1 MSRQITKFSSKKKK
15 FYRKFMEII
24 PLKKRGKRVNG
35 KKSKKRNNHRKR
47 VAIISVHSDPS
58 AKLGGHETGGQNV
71 YISELSKQ
79 LGKMGWSVDIFTRLN
94 RKRRKM
100 VKSYGKNIN
109 IIYLKAGPRYFIPK
123 EEVLDK
129 LPEFLG
135 SFLNYKEENKL
146 NYSIVHGNYYLGG
159 WVAAQIKRI
168 LHIPMIETFHSLGH
182 IRHRALEKFE
192 KEEINIEKF
201 GKRLRTE
208 EEIMKATDRIIAT
221 SPPEKRD
228 LLHYYDFGLENKI
241 KIIPCGVNLKRF
253 RKINFENA
261 RNYVNFSKKDKIIIY
276 VGRIDWRKGIETII
290 RALPLVLK
298 KLSKFEK
305 NLKIIIIGGKIGKK
319 GDMADKQ
326 EIKRLK
332 NIVQKL
338 GIEKKVLF
346 LGRKDQ
352 EKLRYYY
359 SSGDIFITP
368 PYYEPFGMTALEAM
382 RCGVSVIA
390 SNTGG
395 LSYIIQNRKTG
406 LFFSPGNYRIL
417 AKKIVELFTNK
428 KLKNKLT
435 KNAEKTVK
443 ENYGWEKV
451 SLEIANLYQELL

>member
-1 MSRQITKFSSKKKK
+1 MVYQITKFSLKKKK
-15 FYRKFMEII
+15 ISKKIRELISFRKR
-24 PLKKRGKRVNG
+24 KKING
-35 KKSKKRNNHRKR
+35 KKNNKRNNHRKR

-71 YISELSKQ
+71 YVSELSKR
-79 LGKMGWSVDIFTRLN
+79 LGQMGWSVDVFTRLT

-100 VKSYGKNIN
+100 VRSYEKNVN
-109 IIYLKAGPRYFIPK
+109 IVYLKAGPRYLIPK

-135 SFLNYKEENKL
+135 NFLTYKEENKL

-168 LHIPMIETFHSLGH
+168 LDIPMVETFHSLGH

-192 KEEINIEKF
+192 KEDVNIEKF
-201 GKRLRTE
+201 GKRLKAE
-208 EEIMKATDRIIAT
+208 EEIMKTSDKIIAT
-221 SPPEKRD
+221 CPPEKRD
-228 LLHYYDFGLENKI
+228 LLHYYDFSLENKI

-261 RNYVNFSKKDKIIIY
+261 RNYINFPEKDKIIIY
-276 VGRIDWRKGIETII
+276 IGRIDWRKGIETII
-290 RALPLVLK
+290 RAFPLVLK

-305 NLKIIIIGGKIGKK
+305 DLKTIIIGGKIGKR

-332 NIVQKL
+332 NISQEL

-346 LGRKDQ
+346 LGRRDQ

-359 SSGDIFITP
+359 SSSDIFITP

-382 RCGVSVIA
+382 RCGIPIIA
-390 SNTGG
+390 SNIGG

-406 LFFSPGNYRIL
+406 LFFPPGNHRIL
-417 AKKIVELFTNK
+417 AKKIVELFINK
-428 KLKNKLT
+428 KLRNKLT
-435 KNAEKTVK
+435 KNAEKMIK
-443 ENYGWEKV
+443 ENYSWENV
-451 SLEIANLYQELL
+451 SSEIVNLYQELL

>member
-1 MSRQITKFSSKKKK
+1 MFFRIRKNKKQKNN
-15 FYRKFMEII
+15 
-24 PLKKRGKRVNG
+24 KRNG
-35 KKSKKRNNHRKR
+35 KRNNHRKR
-47 VAIISVHSDPS
+47 VAMISVHSDPS

-71 YISELSKQ
+71 YVSELSKR
-79 LGKMGWSVDIFTRLN
+79 LGQMGWSVDVFTRLT

-100 VKSYGKNIN
+100 VRSYGKNIN
-109 IIYLKAGPRYFIPK
+109 IIYLKAGPRYSIAK

-135 SFLNYKEENKL
+135 NFLTYKEENKL

-192 KEEINIEKF
+192 KEGVNIEKF

-208 EEIMKATDRIIAT
+208 EEIMKTTDRIIAT

-228 LLHYYDFGLENKI
+228 LIHYYDFGLENKI

-253 RKINFENA
+253 RKINFKNA
-261 RNYVNFSKKDKIIIY
+261 RDYINLPEKDKIIIY
-276 VGRIDWRKGIETII
+276 IGRIDWRKGIETII
-290 RALPLVLK
+290 QAFPLVLK
-298 KLSKFEK
+298 KLSKFK
-305 NLKIIIIGGKIGKK
+305 KDLKIVIIGGKIGKR
-319 GDMADKQ
+319 GNMADKQ

-332 NIVQKL
+332 NIAQEL

-346 LGRKDQ
+346 LGRRDQ

-368 PYYEPFGMTALEAM
+368 PYYEPFGMTSLEAM
-382 RCGVSVIA
+382 RCGVPVIA
-390 SNTGG
+390 SNIGG

-406 LFFSPGNYRIL
+406 LFFSPGNHRIL
-417 AKKIVELFTNK
+417 AKKIVELFINK
-428 KLKNKLT
+428 KLRNKLT
-435 KNAEKTVK
+435 KNAEKMVK
-443 ENYGWEKV
+443 ENYSWEKV
-451 SLEIANLYQELL
+451 SSEIANLYQELL